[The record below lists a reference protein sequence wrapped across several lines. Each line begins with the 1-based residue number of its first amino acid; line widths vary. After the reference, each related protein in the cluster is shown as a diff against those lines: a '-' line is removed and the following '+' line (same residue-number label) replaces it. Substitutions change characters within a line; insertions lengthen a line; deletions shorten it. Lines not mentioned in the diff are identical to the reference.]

1 VNEVIPVKNRADSM
15 RLYTFLILIAV
26 TTAFSAGYLSLSLY
40 SKPLSAQESGRLI
53 EQLKTDFRKSRT
65 PAQEIGFST
74 LFPTGDPHQ
83 FLDSRLTLSQ
93 PQTFSFKALSQLYR
107 FSASCQW
114 KGAQPT
120 TRDPALLK
128 AWRWLQFK
136 CGQVTALP
144 RDFFETAPFF
154 FPLGGSYAYL
164 AIQESKLSAQ
174 SPEWITQH
182 LGFMNAA
189 ELKMLHRSDVAFT
202 PQFQVL
208 SKLNSTE
215 LKSISQGDEW
225 VLAGDFIFYRKFG
238 SIPTQG
244 ETLGYQKKISGY
256 LAYSRQD
263 WNRFVGQS
271 PFSTEEATE
280 DQLCLYQDGNICWK
294 SNSSEALRTIW
305 RPTLVLF
312 FCSIILAFACV
323 VLAIRKFQLQR
334 KQEEKKRFA
343 LQTLTH
349 ELRTPLANLVLSS
362 EVLLDDFDS
371 LPGSM
376 QGPLLRMCDDIR
388 RLQRLTETSKQYLT
402 SENEDSLIHFNFSE
416 VPSIN
421 GFLSDV
427 LFPFLQSSQS
437 NDKGIT
443 VQYLAEDQGFAMDA
457 YWVSVCVKNLVE
469 NALQHGKPPVAVS
482 VSIQGKELVISV
494 EDHGEWTFASLAEAK
509 APFTK
514 GTSSQG
520 LGLGLTIVSKV
531 VSAMNGQL
539 EYLNHPTRLCLRLGS
554 PKEQT

>member
-1 VNEVIPVKNRADSM
+1 M

-26 TTAFSAGYLSLSLY
+26 MTAFSAGYLSLSLY
-40 SKPLSAQESGRLI
+40 SKPLSVQESGRLI
-53 EQLKTDFRKSRT
+53 EQLKSDFRKNHT
-65 PAQEIGFST
+65 PAQELGFSA
-74 LFPTGDPHQ
+74 LFPVGDPLQ
-83 FLDSRLTLSQ
+83 FLDSKLTFSQ
-93 PQTFSFKALSQLYR
+93 PQTFSFKELSRLYR
-107 FSASCQW
+107 FAASCQS
-114 KGAQPT
+114 KGSSPV
-120 TRDPALLK
+120 TRDPTLLK

-144 RDFFETAPFF
+144 RDFFETSPFF
-154 FPLGGSYAYL
+154 FPLGGSYAFL
-164 AIQESKLSAQ
+164 ATQEPKLSGQ

-189 ELKMLHRSDVAFT
+189 ELKMLHRSDVALS
-202 PQFQVL
+202 PQLQTL
-208 SKLNSTE
+208 SKLISAE

-238 SIPTQG
+238 SIPTRGG
-244 ETLGYQKKISGY
+244 ETLGYQKKVIGY
-256 LAYSRQD
+256 LAYPRQD
-263 WNRFVGQS
+263 WNRFVGRS
-271 PFSTEEATE
+271 PFSTEEATD

-294 SNSSEALRTIW
+294 SNSSEALKTIW

-312 FCSIILAFACV
+312 FCAVLLAFGCV

-362 EVLLDDFDS
+362 ELLLDDFDS
-371 LPGSM
+371 LPAAT

-402 SENEDSLIHFNFSE
+402 SENEDSLIHFNFAN

-421 GFLSDV
+421 AFLDDV
-427 LFPFLQSSQS
+427 LFPF
-437 NDKGIT
+437 KERGIT
-443 VQYLAEDQGFAMDA
+443 VRYLAEDRGFAMDA

-469 NALQHGKPPVAVS
+469 NAIQHGKPPVAVS
-482 VSIQGKELVISV
+482 VDVQDSELVIAV
-494 EDHGEWTFASLAEAK
+494 EDHGEWAFASLAEAK

-514 GTSSQG
+514 SASSQG

-531 VSAMNGQL
+531 AAAMNGKL
-539 EYLNHPTRLCLRLGS
+539 EYLNHPTRLCLRV
-554 PKEQT
+554 PKI